1 MRKLLVLLLASV
13 LLVACSNDGKDEADQ
28 TNLDGIEKEDTE
40 TEEVHVE
47 STKDPLE
54 AGNIKN
60 NTSAFEDEFGEMFLL
75 KDWFTNDKTNEEG
88 FNQVSFDEY
97 EITYALVLIEDFEGN
112 DLIGVFGEVENNTD
126 EEVQFNDSFLFVTD
140 KKEQTELEHEIR
152 NNKPNTKEKI
162 FNYAKLEYDT
172 PTNVE
177 VEVLP
182 PFTDGESELI
192 DLGEP
197 QEFTFTLED

>member
-1 MRKLLVLLLASV
+1 MKKLLMLLFASILLA
-13 LLVACSNDGKDEADQ
+13 ACGNDGKDETIQ
-28 TNLDGIEKEDTE
+28 TKIDEIEKEDTE
-40 TEEVHVE
+40 TEEVQVE

-60 NTSAFEDEFGEMFLL
+60 NTLAFEDEFGEMFLL

-140 KKEQTELEHEIR
+140 KKEQTELEHGIR

-182 PFTDGESELI
+182 PFIDGESELI
-192 DLGEP
+192 DLGES
-197 QEFTFTLED
+197 QEFIFTLED